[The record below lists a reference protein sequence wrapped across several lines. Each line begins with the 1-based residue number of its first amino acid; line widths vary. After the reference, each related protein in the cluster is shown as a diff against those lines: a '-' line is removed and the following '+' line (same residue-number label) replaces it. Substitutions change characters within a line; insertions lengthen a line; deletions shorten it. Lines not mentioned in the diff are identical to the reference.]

1 MQLSSAT
8 RCNVSLLMKWDSKTP
23 RTLLRRNGKLKLF
36 SLAFAFGLWIFVNY
50 GERDT
55 EKTLLVPVEFRNLP
69 AQFVITGPRIDYIDL
84 RLRGPR
90 SLLEGIRSK
99 RIRLDLS
106 DVRPGVSSFRI
117 NADTLNLPRGV
128 RVVRISPAQVN
139 LDIERVI
146 RRSVPVR
153 LNVMGTVPRGYALT
167 TTELIPDKVEVSGPS
182 SIVEKIQAVPTDSF
196 DLTTRTQP
204 VTQMLNLR
212 GPEEESVSYNVEKV
226 LAKLGIQEVVA
237 TREFRQ
243 LPIVVR
249 NAAPRATLIPEQVN
263 VKIRGPQR
271 LIEGLQAKDIEAFAD
286 GVGQNP
292 GVATVPVAV
301 VLPPGFELVSQEP
314 AEAVLRVADDSNGKK
329 KPRPVKPT
337 DSRRG

>member
-1 MQLSSAT
+1 
-8 RCNVSLLMKWDSKTP
+8 MKWDSKK
-23 RTLLRRNGKLKLF
+23 LLAPFRRNGKLKVF

-69 AQFVITGPRIDYIDL
+69 AQLVIMGPRIDYIDL

-99 RIRLDLS
+99 RIRLDL
-106 DVRPGVSSFRI
+106 DAVRPGVSSFRI

-128 RVVRISPAQVN
+128 RIVRISPAQIN
-139 LDIERVI
+139 LDIAQITTRV
-146 RRSVPVR
+146 VPVR
-153 LNVMGTVPRGYALT
+153 LDTVGNLPQGYTLT
-167 TTELIPDKVEVSGPS
+167 TTEILPDKVEVRGPS
-182 SIVEKIQAVPTDSF
+182 PIVDKIQAVQTDSF
-196 DLTTRTQP
+196 DLTNLTQP
-204 VTQMLNLR
+204 VTQTVNLR
-212 GPEEESVSYNVEKV
+212 GPEEETVSYNVEKV
-226 LAKLGIQEVVA
+226 LVRVGVQEVIT

-243 LPIVVR
+243 LKIEVR
-249 NAAPRATLIPEQVN
+249 DADARTTLRPEQVQ
-263 VKIRGPQR
+263 VRIRGPQR
-271 LIEGLQAKDIEAFAD
+271 LMEGINAKDIEVFVD

-292 GVATVPVAV
+292 GLTTVPIAI

-314 AEAVLRVADDSNGKK
+314 VEAVLQLGDDSKK

-337 DSRRG
+337 TNRRR